1 MIFGFDVVLEY
12 ALRLSLALVC
22 GLVIGFNRE
31 KLQRPAGLRT
41 HALIAVGSAFFT
53 VLSVEYFGKFFGGD
67 PGRLTAQIIAGI
79 GFLGAGT
86 IVKRGFSVTGLT
98 TAATLWV
105 SAAIGVGFGVG
116 EFLLSGFM
124 TVAVLLTLTVVKRI
138 GLSLSKNKTRFIIE
152 LVQGKKGFQKII
164 EWLLENKIPAG
175 SLYFETDGELVT
187 ISIRVDPD
195 TVEKLKQ
202 KWNELLDFKEIRSL
216 EIL

>member
-1 MIFGFDVVLEY
+1 MVFTIDKVLEY
-12 ALRLSLALVC
+12 TLRLALALIS

-41 HALIAVGSAFFT
+41 HALISVGSAFFT
-53 VLSVEYFGKFFGGD
+53 ILSTEYFGVLLGGD

-105 SAAIGVGFGVG
+105 SASIGVGFGVG
-116 EFLLSGFM
+116 EFFLGGFM
-124 TVAVLLTLTVVKRI
+124 TVVVLLTLTVVKRI
-138 GLSLSKNKTRFIIE
+138 GLVLSKNRTRFIIE

-187 ISIRVDPD
+187 ISISVDPD

-216 EIL
+216 EII

>member
-1 MIFGFDVVLEY
+1 
-12 ALRLSLALVC
+12 
-22 GLVIGFNRE
+22 
-31 KLQRPAGLRT
+31 
-41 HALIAVGSAFFT
+41 
-53 VLSVEYFGKFFGGD
+53 
-67 PGRLTAQIIAGI
+67 
-79 GFLGAGT
+79 
-86 IVKRGFSVTGLT
+86 VTGLT

-105 SAAIGVGFGVG
+105 VASIGVGFGVG
-116 EFLLSGFM
+116 EFFLGGFM

-138 GLSLSKNKTRFIIE
+138 GLVLSKNRTRFIIE

-187 ISIRVDPD
+187 ISISVDPD

-216 EIL
+216 EII